1 MKTLIV
7 EDDFTSRLLLQ
18 GFLKKQGPAHIAV
31 NGQEAVE
38 AVRLAL
44 TAGEPYNLI
53 CLDIMMPEMDGQEA
67 LRQIRAQEE
76 ARGIF
81 YPHGACIVMTTALD
95 DMKNVGDAFYGLCN
109 AYLTKPIQKSI
120 LLKELQRLNLIP

>member
-18 GFLKKQGPAHIAV
+18 GFLKKYGPSHIAV

-38 AVRLAL
+38 AVDMALA
-44 TAGEPYNLI
+44 AGEPYDLI

-76 ARGIF
+76 ARGIYF
-81 YPHGACIVMTTALD
+81 SHGACIVMTTALD
-95 DMKNVGDAFYGLCN
+95 DMKNVGGAFYGLCN
-109 AYLTKPIQKSI
+109 AYLTKPIRKAT
-120 LLKELQRLNLIP
+120 LMKELQELNLIP